1 MEGHVVGETTVG
13 VGTED
18 VDVDLGS
25 GGGGGGMGSGVGE
38 VITGGGGMMST
49 GSGGIRVGPGV
60 VMVSDGEI
68 FTRQRRAPPFSR
80 APRMIGVPAGS
91 LMIRWLA
98 SKWAVQPESHSW
110 PRLSRLLVK
119 VGMMW
124 PTLACVVGKV
134 GRARRADAE
143 EVCDSPAAV
152 RIVVGGAVVSRWVTG
167 ADGMK

>member
-1 MEGHVVGETTVG
+1 MEGRVVGETTVG

-38 VITGGGGMMST
+38 VITSGGMMST

-91 LMIRWLA
+91 LMTRW
-98 SKWAVQPESHSW
+98 
-110 PRLSRLLVK
+110 
-119 VGMMW
+119 
-124 PTLACVVGKV
+124 
-134 GRARRADAE
+134 
-143 EVCDSPAAV
+143 
-152 RIVVGGAVVSRWVTG
+152 
-167 ADGMK
+167 